1 MYLCSKKKLDG
12 VLTFWS
18 LTQNKSNMLI
28 SGRIF
33 FHFAIFLSTLPGLDE
48 PAEAE
53 EEVGE
58 DEQQGKKTKVY

>member
-1 MYLCSKKKLDG
+1 
-12 VLTFWS
+12 
-18 LTQNKSNMLI
+18 MLI

-58 DEQQGKKTKVY
+58 DEQQGKKTTNILNLLTHTYV